1 MKLLFISGDD
11 YTALTFER
19 MFAGTTVLEVID
31 DLERFVEEY
40 EEKDGGYIELEVKD
54 LNVDKEALTEI
65 VNFVG
70 DYDHLKSTNI
80 YTEYETFKV

>member
-19 MFAGTTVLEVID
+19 MFAGTTVKEVID
-31 DLERFVEEY
+31 DIERFTEEY

-54 LNVDKEALTEI
+54 LNVDKEALVEI

-80 YTEYETFKV
+80 YAECETFKP